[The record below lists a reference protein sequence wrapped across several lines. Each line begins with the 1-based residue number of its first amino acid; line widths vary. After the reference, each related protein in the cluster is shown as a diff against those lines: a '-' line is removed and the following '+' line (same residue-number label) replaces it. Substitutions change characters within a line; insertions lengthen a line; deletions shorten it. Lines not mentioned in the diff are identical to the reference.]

1 MDSSVRSTGD
11 LSTKEKKKKKK
22 GSASKSPTRKAS
34 NGEKAGTIKRT
45 RSFEKTKPPLRR
57 SSSWD
62 GKMLPPTH
70 KGSASSSPHNGGKG
84 IQNGNTQPKQPQQPL
99 FKLPRRTK
107 TPPPAVKGPQGKAP
121 NTTKP
126 MRRMPSAPPKLSSAD
141 SSIDDQDLE
150 SVESELGSVEVNN
163 DAAPN
168 SQPSIHRKPAEIHV
182 VQEGETSEESLDD
195 SFENGTAGARKNG
208 VKRSKEQMKQIA
220 SAEKAQKQRSES
232 SSEESDLDED
242 EVAA

>member
-1 MDSSVRSTGD
+1 
-11 LSTKEKKKKKK
+11 
-22 GSASKSPTRKAS
+22 
-34 NGEKAGTIKRT
+34 
-45 RSFEKTKPPLRR
+45 
-57 SSSWD
+57 
-62 GKMLPPTH
+62 
-70 KGSASSSPHNGGKG
+70 
-84 IQNGNTQPKQPQQPL
+84 
-99 FKLPRRTK
+99 
-107 TPPPAVKGPQGKAP
+107 
-121 NTTKP
+121 
-126 MRRMPSAPPKLSSAD
+126 MPSAPPKLSSAD